1 MKLGLDQIR
10 ERFIKAGLKATHQR
24 MVVYQA
30 LCASKSHP
38 SSDWIYDQVQPEIPS
53 ITLATVYNV
62 LDSLVDAGL
71 AKRVMSSKGSMR
83 YDGRVDHHHHLVC
96 SNTQEIM
103 DFYDE
108 ELNQIILNYIKDK
121 KIENFEYRDMQLQI
135 RGEKLDPKKKVKIN
149 L

>member
-1 MKLGLDQIR
+1 MKLQLDQIR
-10 ERFIKAGLKATHQR
+10 DRFVEVGLKATHQR
-24 MVVYQA
+24 MVVFKA
-30 LCASKSHP
+30 LMDSKTHP
-38 SSDWIYDQVQPEIPS
+38 SADWIYDQVQKEIPS

-62 LDSLVDAGL
+62 LDCLVDAGL

-83 YDGRVDHHHHLVC
+83 YDGRVDDHHHLVC

-108 ELNQIILNYIKDK
+108 DLNKLILNYIKDK
-121 KIENFEYRDMQLQI
+121 KIENFQFQDMQLQI
-135 RGEKLDPKKKVKIN
+135 RGEKIDPRKKVKIN